1 MDKTVELK
9 ALHGVRNDVSLERFG
24 PTDLAIGDN
33 VDIDETGKVYRR
45 LGTTRVAAGSMH
57 SLKSF
62 ASGAYVVSSGALG
75 SINAAGTFASLQS
88 GIGHRVAYTEIAGEV
103 FWSDSLQSGIIG
115 AGANRKW
122 GITVPALPS
131 AVATIGDLRAGT
143 YLYTLT
149 YVRNG
154 GSESGAPSVGSIT
167 VPANSG
173 IVFGPIAASTDPT
186 VAGIRLYVST
196 ANGEVTYAAADVP
209 NTVASVSVT
218 ALNHPV
224 LPARTLDM
232 APPPAG
238 QFLGYYN
245 GRAYVGS
252 GRFLWYSQPHEYE
265 LFDWVSGYLAFPAA
279 LKTFAPVSSGIFLGT
294 ETETMYLD
302 GADPQEFV
310 RRQVAPYGTVL
321 GTEYYVRNDV
331 LLDGKQ
337 PGMSPVWMSKTGLC
351 LGEEGGTM
359 QNLTSDRVIPP
370 SGLLEGASLSKS
382 RSGTPQLVTTLYS

>member
-1 MDKTVELK
+1 
-9 ALHGVRNDVSLERFG
+9 
-24 PTDLAIGDN
+24 
-33 VDIDETGKVYRR
+33 
-45 LGTTRVAAGSMH
+45 
-57 SLKSF
+57 
-62 ASGAYVVSSGALG
+62 
-75 SINAAGTFASLQS
+75 
-88 GIGHRVAYTEIAGEV
+88 
-103 FWSDSLQSGIIG
+103 
-115 AGANRKW
+115 
-122 GITVPALPS
+122 
-131 AVATIGDLRAGT
+131 
-143 YLYTLT
+143 
-149 YVRNG
+149 
-154 GSESGAPSVGSIT
+154 VG
-167 VPANSG
+167 ANSG
-173 IVFGPIAASTDPT
+173 IVFGPIAASTDST
-186 VAGIRLYVST
+186 VTGIRLYVST
-196 ANGEVTYAAADVP
+196 ANGEVPYAAANVP
-209 NTVASVSVT
+209 NAATSISMT
-218 ALNHPV
+218 ATSHPV
-224 LPARTLDM
+224 LPVRTLDM

-265 LFDWVSGYLAFPAA
+265 LFDWVGGYLAFPST

-302 GADPQEFV
+302 GADPQEFIH
-310 RRQVAPYGTVL
+310 RQVAPYGTVL
-321 GTEYYVRNDV
+321 GTEYYVRNDL